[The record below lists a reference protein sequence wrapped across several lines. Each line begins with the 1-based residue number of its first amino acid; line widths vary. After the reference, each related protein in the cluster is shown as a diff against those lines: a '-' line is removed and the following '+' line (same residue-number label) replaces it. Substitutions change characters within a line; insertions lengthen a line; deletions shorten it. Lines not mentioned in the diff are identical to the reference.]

1 MTSAG
6 PPSLPSPSARWYVAC
21 ARRCSVGPGGGGV
34 VLLREPRVAR
44 RRNTRAGVAVWRRRL
59 SDAPQPPT
67 ARFRRAGISRRLL
80 LPQARPARVSR
91 PPAVS
96 PVPSAHPYRPVL
108 LAVAPLPL
116 PARRPLF
123 YGDAP
128 RRAASLPIAPRRAPL
143 MRRRSWSA
151 SGDGPTPTGPSPPRL
166 RAARAAGAATRLCM
180 RLRTPARTPTRPG
193 RRSAVGGVAAPW
205 PGAAQHVW
213 ISARIG

>member
-1 MTSAG
+1 MSCCGNPAWRGGATRAPVSPFGAAASAT
-6 PPSLPSPSARWYVAC
+6 
-21 ARRCSVGPGGGGV
+21 RRS
-34 VLLREPRVAR
+34 R
-44 RRNTRAGVAVWRRRL
+44 RRPGSVEPAYPVDYCCRR
-59 SDAPQPPT
+59 PVPH
-67 ARFRRAGISRRLL
+67 
-80 LPQARPARVSR
+80 VSAR
-91 PPAVS
+91 PPAVP

-108 LAVAPLPL
+108 LAVAPLAL